1 MACRVRCPSTS
12 FLWVLIYLIWMMV
25 IGWECPTCIDSKW
38 NEQWKKE
45 WHKRKRK
52 ERDRCRN
59 RNALKI
65 REYSPSHIPF
75 RPGLL
80 HFNNYVKIFFGFCIL
95 IFYLLYILKIFLYCC
110 IAKDV
115 LNKTTTFHE
124 LMPAK
129 EAGMSNSI
137 SYPKSHNSFT
147 IWCAID
153 RSQV

>member
-1 MACRVRCPSTS
+1 MPLS
-12 FLWVLIYLIWMMV
+12 FNISHMDDGDWLGMPNMNWQQMEWTV
-25 IGWECPTCIDSKW
+25 
-38 NEQWKKE
+38 KKE

-52 ERDRCRN
+52 ERDRCSY

-75 RPGLL
+75 RHVLL

-95 IFYLLYILKIFLYCC
+95 IFYLLYILKFFLYRC
-110 IAKDV
+110 IAEDV